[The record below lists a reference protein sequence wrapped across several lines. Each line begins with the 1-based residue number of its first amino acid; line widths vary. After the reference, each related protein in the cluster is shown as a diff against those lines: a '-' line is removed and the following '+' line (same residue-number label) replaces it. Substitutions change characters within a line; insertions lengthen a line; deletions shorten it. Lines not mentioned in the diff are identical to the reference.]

1 MHALRQKF
9 WSMIIELEVFSM
21 LICILNLECS
31 ILLYMHFTHPVV
43 IGFGIVIAKCLESWC
58 FDVYMKQTS
67 LSGTAKKP
75 KVPMASV
82 FGNDSDEE

>member
-1 MHALRQKF
+1 
-9 WSMIIELEVFSM
+9 
-21 LICILNLECS
+21 
-31 ILLYMHFTHPVV
+31 MHFTHPVV
-43 IGFGIVIAKCLESWC
+43 IGFGIVIPKCLESWC
-58 FDVYMKQTS
+58 FYVYMKQTS